1 MSLRLRATN
10 RRLWIGTVL
19 LAMSPAAPLLPAPWS
34 AVTLAALG
42 AGWLVLAAVG
52 RGRWL
57 ATALLAVAAGA
68 LVLPW
73 AADRLDLLPAPT
85 DLPPEVAT
93 RYAALWQSLM
103 DEAKQAAAELPAPSN
118 DDAYRL
124 EAFRRLGAL
133 AGRAREGTSARPTLL
148 LVDPDGEAVAWAGEG
163 LLNEPEPSQLARSG
177 RDFYASF
184 GAVTLVAIEPLGDAA
199 RPWRLVAGRSYATDR
214 WPFEAPAGLALAP
227 GRYGVRWSL
236 APAGVESAPGAAA
249 VEVPGLPSLVVL
261 RPSADPPGV
270 RGPVRLWPR
279 RVAWGCL
286 AVLLLAAAVIRGL
299 RLALPGTRP
308 AEIAGRQ
315 AGAAIGL
322 LGAAAAGA
330 AALASGATPF
340 AAGALAGGIV
350 LVAAGAALEPAGR
363 PVWVAASLGGLAA
376 LLVAEAAWLTI
387 HGFGLG
393 LPLPAAAAGPGPSL
407 DLAVSI
413 WPGPGAM
420 TLRAAFAA
428 LALALLLLA
437 GRTAGRLLR
446 DAGEDGARPV
456 RRPSTDVWAW
466 VALGSLIAAGAVH
479 DLAPAALALLAV
491 GGAAA
496 GRWVSERRLRSPLS
510 GAVVLLLAALL
521 AAGAWETAYRAELKD
536 ELGRT
541 CRADLAPPTPRERAR
556 VGSQLEAHF
565 RELDLASLVPR
576 NPDGLGREDLAFA
589 LWRRSPLA
597 QPNTLSALVVE
608 PFSGS
613 SSTFSFGPLVTDSE
627 SSSPTLGRWDD
638 LRLPAWEDTLI
649 SGHTV
654 LSYAGRPWAVARY
667 WLLPRPGFD
676 LGRLASFDAI
686 ELGLLRGRS
695 VADRRIQGLPEPA
708 AYGLYTAQGR
718 ALVSP
723 WPEGPPLPGGLARL
737 APGSADR
744 ARVETPVGAAWA
756 WAHHG
761 PDGIEVVYL
770 PLLLPVPALE
780 RVGTHAIGDLAAL
793 AAAAGLL
800 LLFALPRPAF
810 RDAARRTLRSYSK
823 RLIIVFTGLLLVPLL
838 LLNLVILSDAED
850 RLNREQRSAGEAAL
864 ASTQRVIGDYVATLE
879 PGFDFTTL
887 VDDQLLMWVSRVVH
901 HEVNLYWGSSI
912 WASSKPELFAAGLL
926 PERIPGEIYSR
937 LTLLGYNGGSRTNVA
952 RDVDYLELYAPL
964 RIPGAPADTERLFL
978 SMPLLAQQEEVAHE
992 LASLKRRV
1000 ILASAALFGLL
1011 IAVGV
1016 VLARRFSRPIE
1027 DLVEGTRRIAAGAT
1041 ALELAP
1047 SELELAA
1054 LVEAVDE
1061 MAGRIAESRSR
1072 LVREKQVVERMVE
1085 NITSG
1090 VVSLDRERRVL
1101 MHNRVARELLGVE
1114 VGERVGDALAGSERL
1129 APVAEFLA
1137 ATGPERLRR
1146 TTVRLAPAEGGEER
1160 EWSLVW
1166 VPVPGEGEPTALLV
1180 VEDATEVLRGQRLQ
1194 AWAEMARIIAHEIK
1208 NPLTPLR
1215 LSTEHMREVYR
1226 SRGEGFDDVFERC
1239 TTNILRQVE
1248 ELRQIASEFSTF
1260 SSIPKIDP
1268 QPGDLVA
1275 AMENLVEAY
1284 RSAPAA
1290 GVEVSLE
1297 ADAPRVAAR
1306 FDSRLFG
1313 RAVRNLIE
1321 NAVRAN
1327 AGNGRVVVRVE
1338 GCDGAVSVAV
1348 LDSGPG
1354 VEPDLLGRIF
1364 DPYFST
1370 YDTGTGLGLPIARR
1384 IAEEHGGTITARNR
1398 PGGGL
1403 AVTIRIPS

>member
-1 MSLRLRATN
+1 MEATN
-10 RRLWIGTVL
+10 GRLWIGTIL
-19 LAMSPAAPLLPAPWS
+19 LAVSPAAAFLPAPWS
-34 AVTLAALG
+34 ALAVAVLG
-42 AGWLVLAAVG
+42 AGWLLLVG
-52 RGRWL
+52 ARRGRWL
-57 ATALLAVAAGA
+57 AVALLALAAGA

-73 AADRLDLLPAPT
+73 AADRLEILPAPT
-85 DLPPEVAT
+85 DIPAEVAT
-93 RYAALWQSLM
+93 RYAALWQSLS
-103 DEAKQAAAELPAPSN
+103 DEAKQAAAELPAPSG

-124 EAFRRLGAL
+124 EAFRRLGEIV
-133 AGRAREGTSARPTLL
+133 GRAREGAAARPTLL
-148 LVDPDGEAVAWAGEG
+148 LVDPDGEPVAWAGEG
-163 LLNEPEPSQLARSG
+163 LLNEPEPSKLIRSG

-184 GAVTLVAIEPLGDAA
+184 GSVTLVAVEPLDDSA

-214 WPFEAPAGLALAP
+214 WPFRAPLGLALAP
-227 GRYGVRWSL
+227 GRFGVRWSL
-236 APAGVESAPGAAA
+236 APDGVASAPGAATVQA
-249 VEVPGLPSLVVL
+249 AGLPSMVLL
-261 RPSADPPGV
+261 RPSAAPPGA
-270 RGPVRLWPR
+270 RGPIRRWPR

-286 AVLLLAAAVIRGL
+286 AILLLGVTVIRGL
-299 RLALPGTRP
+299 RLALPGGRP
-308 AEIAGRQ
+308 VELGGWR
-315 AGAAIGL
+315 AGAALGL
-322 LGAAAAGA
+322 SGAAGAGA

-340 AAGALAGGIV
+340 ACAALAGGIV
-350 LVAAGAALEPAGR
+350 LAAAAAALGGAARPFWAAAALGGGAALAVTG
-363 PVWVAASLGGLAA
+363 
-376 LLVAEAAWLTI
+376 AAWLTL
-387 HGFGLG
+387 HGLGLG
-393 LPLPAAAAGPGPSL
+393 LPLPGPAAGATPRL
-407 DLAVSI
+407 DLAGAM
-413 WPGPGAM
+413 WPGPAAM

-437 GRTAGRLLR
+437 GRVAGCRGPRTAEEGGALGWRPGA
-446 DAGEDGARPV
+446 DA
-456 RRPSTDVWAW
+456 WAW
-466 VALGSLIAAGAVH
+466 LALGLLLAAGAVH
-479 DLAPAALALLAV
+479 DLLPAGLALLAA

-496 GRWVSERRLRSPLS
+496 ARWMSHRPLRHPLPA
-510 GAVVLLLAALL
+510 AVALLLATLL
-521 AAGAWETAYRAELKD
+521 AAGAWETAYRVELKE
-536 ELGRT
+536 ELAAT
-541 CRADLAPPTPRERAR
+541 CRAELAPPSSRERAR
-556 VGSQLEAHF
+556 VLGELEAHF
-565 RELDLASLVPR
+565 RNLDLATLVPR

-597 QPNTLSALVVE
+597 QPNALSALVVE
-608 PFSGS
+608 PFAGS
-613 SSTFSFGPLVTDSE
+613 SSTFSFGPLVTDSK
-627 SSSPTLGRWDD
+627 SSGPTLGRWDE
-638 LRLPAWEDTLI
+638 LRLPVWETTLI

-654 LSYAGRPWAVARY
+654 LTYAGRPWAVARY

-676 LGRLASFDAI
+676 LGRVASFDAI

-695 VADRRIQGLPEPA
+695 ISDRRIQGLPETA
-708 AYGLYTAQGR
+708 AYGLYTNEGR

-723 WPEGPPLPGGLARL
+723 WPEGPPLPSGLAGP
-737 APGSADR
+737 ASGSAAQ
-744 ARVETPVGAAWA
+744 ARVETPAGSAWA

-770 PLLLPVPALE
+770 PLILPVPALE
-780 RVGTHAIGDLAAL
+780 RVGTHAVGNLSAL
-793 AAAAGLL
+793 LAAAGLL
-800 LLFALPRPAF
+800 LLLALPRPAF
-810 RDAARRTLRSYSK
+810 RDAVRRTLRSYSK
-823 RLIIVFTGLLLVPLL
+823 RLIIVFTGLLLLPLL
-838 LLNLVILSDAED
+838 LLNLVILSDAEE

-937 LTLLGYNGGSRTNVA
+937 LTLLGYGGGSRTNVA

-978 SMPLLAQQEEVAHE
+978 SMPLLAQQEEVAQQ
-992 LASLKRRV
+992 LASLRRRV

-1027 DLVEGTRRIAAGAT
+1027 DLVEGTRRIASGAT

-1054 LVEAVDE
+1054 LVDAVDQ
-1061 MAGRIAESRSR
+1061 MARRIAESRSR

-1114 VGERVGDALAGSERL
+1114 VGERIDDALAGSERL
-1129 APVAEFLA
+1129 AQVGEFLEE
-1137 ATGPERLRR
+1137 TGSKIRR
-1146 TTVRLAPAEGGEER
+1146 TTLRLAPPEEGEER

-1215 LSTEHMREVYR
+1215 LSTEHMREVHR
-1226 SRGEGFDDVFERC
+1226 NHGEGFDEVFERC
-1239 TTNILRQVE
+1239 TVNILRQVE

-1260 SSIPKIDP
+1260 STIPKIDP
-1268 QPGDLVA
+1268 QPGDLVE
-1275 AMENLVEAY
+1275 AMERLVEAY
-1284 RSAPAA
+1284 RSATAV

-1297 ADAPRVAAR
+1297 AVQPAVPAR
-1306 FDSRLFG
+1306 FDSRLLG
-1313 RAVRNLIE
+1313 RAVRNLVE

-1327 AGNGRVVVRVE
+1327 AGEGRVVVRVE
-1338 GCDGAVSVAV
+1338 SVDGTASVAV

-1354 VEPDLLGRIF
+1354 VEPELLGRIF

-1370 YDTGTGLGLPIARR
+1370 YDMGTGLGLPIARR
-1384 IAEEHGGTITARNR
+1384 IAEEHGGSINARNR
-1398 PGGGL
+1398 AGGGL